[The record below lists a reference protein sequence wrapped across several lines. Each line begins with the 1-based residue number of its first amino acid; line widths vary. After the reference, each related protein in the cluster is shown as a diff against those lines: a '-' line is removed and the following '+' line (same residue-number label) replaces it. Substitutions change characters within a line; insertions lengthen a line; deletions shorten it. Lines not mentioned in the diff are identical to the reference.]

1 MPQQPL
7 IRLVIADDHVVV
19 AEGLAKLF
27 ADAGGFRVI
36 ARCRNGKEALETTL
50 TAEPDV
56 LILDFRMPILDGLGV
71 LRELAANQS
80 RTRVVS
86 LTAEA
91 KDEELVELLKLGVA
105 GIVLKDSDW
114 SQLIQCVRRVHAG
127 EQWID
132 QRCAQRA
139 LGRVLRRQA
148 GLEEAGKV
156 LTPREMEIVGLA
168 AGGMRNQEIADQ
180 LCITVGTVKIH
191 LHRIYEKLE
200 IADRRELTTY
210 ARSRGLI

>member
-1 MPQQPL
+1 MAEQRPIQ
-7 IRLVIADDHVVV
+7 LVIADDHALV

-36 ARCRNGKEALETTL
+36 ARCRNGEEALQTTL
-50 TAEPDV
+50 AMRPDV
-56 LILDFRMPILDGLGV
+56 LILDLRMPLLDGLGV
-71 LRELAANQS
+71 LRELANRQS
-80 RTRVVS
+80 PTRVVS

-91 KDEELVELLKLGVA
+91 KDEELVELMKLGVA

-148 GLEEAGKV
+148 GVEEAGRI
-156 LTPREMEIVGLA
+156 LTSRELEIVGLV
-168 AGGMRNQEIADQ
+168 AGGLRNQEIADR
-180 LCITVGTVKIH
+180 LCISVGTVKIH
-191 LHRIYEKLE
+191 LHNVYEKLE
-200 IADRRELTTY
+200 ISDRRELTQY
-210 ARSRGLI
+210 ARSRSLI